1 VLGVGGLGVQVFKEF
16 SIGLPPLNQALA
28 RRLMEETEVYKM
40 VQGYGRKPP
49 ADLRQLEQIIVS
61 FSNLIVDFPEIAE
74 MDMDPLAISNG
85 KAFALSA
92 RVIIDKDGLDH
103 TSPYSHLVITPYPTR
118 YVMPWMLPD
127 GTEVLLRPVKPE
139 DEPLVKEMLSSL
151 SEKTLKERFF
161 QVVKNITHDMLIKL
175 CNIDY
180 NREITVVA
188 EIMAEI
194 RENSPKKIIGIIGLV
209 IDPDTKSGEFGVIIH
224 DHYQGKGIGYK
235 LIDVL
240 IGIAQERGLDEFY
253 GIVLADNR
261 KMLRICQ
268 KLGFTVTPF
277 EDDLCKIT
285 LALT

>member
-1 VLGVGGLGVQVFKEF
+1 LGVQIFKEF

>member
-1 VLGVGGLGVQVFKEF
+1 
-16 SIGLPPLNQALA
+16 
-28 RRLMEETEVYKM
+28 
-40 VQGYGRKPP
+40 
-49 ADLRQLEQIIVS
+49 
-61 FSNLIVDFPEIAE
+61 
-74 MDMDPLAISNG
+74 MDINPLAISNG

-92 RVIIDKDGLDH
+92 RVIIDKDSLDYP
-103 TSPYSHLVITPYPTR
+103 SPYSHLVITPYPTR

-161 QVVKNITHDMLIKL
+161 QVIKSITHEMLIKL

-180 NREITVVA
+180 NREMTSGA
-188 EIMAEI
+188 ELMAEI
-194 RENSPKKIIGIIGLV
+194 RENSAKKIIGIVGLM
-209 IDPDTKSGEFGVIIH
+209 IDPDFKTGEFGVIIH

-240 IGIAQERGLDEFY
+240 IGIAQEKGLEEFY
-253 GIVLADNR
+253 GIALAENR
-261 KMLRICQ
+261 KMLRVCQ
-268 KLGFTVTPF
+268 RLGFTVRPF

-285 LALT
+285 LALK

>member
-1 VLGVGGLGVQVFKEF
+1 MLQRQGSLGVAVQKMIEKIDYEIFLGAKKDKDFGSVIVLGIGGLGVQVFKEF

-74 MDMDPLAISNG
+74 MDIDPLAISNG

-92 RVIIDKDGLDH
+92 RIIIDKDSLDC

-118 YVMPWMLPD
+118 YVMPWVLPD

-161 QVVKNITHDMLIKL
+161 QVIKNITHEMLIKL

-180 NREITVVA
+180 NREITIVA

-194 RENSPKKIIGIIGLV
+194 RENSPKEIIGIIRLM
-209 IDPDTKSGEFGVIIH
+209 IDPDIKERRIWG
-224 DHYQGKGIGYK
+224 DH
-235 LIDVL
+235 
-240 IGIAQERGLDEFY
+240 
-253 GIVLADNR
+253 
-261 KMLRICQ
+261 
-268 KLGFTVTPF
+268 P
-277 EDDLCKIT
+277 
-285 LALT
+285 